1 MKRLGIS
8 AIAATMML
16 GLSVQADAQEYQWTM
31 ATLAPSENSIYFT
44 IFAEPLAANIEELT
58 NGRVVITPY
67 PAGVLAP
74 AFEVYSAVQ
83 DGIADVGNTWPGYI
97 VNQDPT
103 NSLLSAHPGGMGPA
117 AYLTWLY
124 EGGGQELW
132 QEFRRETMGLHV
144 LVAGAGPTEIH
155 FHSRRAVREIAD
167 LEGLRV
173 RMSSAAA
180 DIMTGFGAAPLNL
193 PGHEIYTALER
204 GTVDA
209 AEWSTP
215 AENMVAG
222 LHEAAPYASVPGIHQ
237 PSFAFE
243 FLIPTSVWD
252 ELPDDIKSQI
262 EAAAKLT
269 TFEAY
274 YAWAARDVDAL
285 EQLAASDSVE
295 LVQLSDDYLQAWR
308 EAGQQWAEDRAQD
321 NEWMRRV
328 ADSYYGFL
336 SKWEDN
342 ARLHLNQKAR

>member
-1 MKRLGIS
+1 MRRFALG
-8 AIAATMML
+8 AIAGAAML
-16 GLSVQADAQEYQWTM
+16 GVAAQADAQEYEWTM
-31 ATLAPSENSIYFT
+31 ATLAPSESSIYFT
-44 IFAEPLAANIEELT
+44 LFAKPLAENIERLT

-74 AFEVYSAVQ
+74 AFEVYNAVQ
-83 DGIADVGNTWPGYI
+83 DGIADVGNTWSGYI

-103 NSLLSAHPGGMGPA
+103 NSVLSAHPGGMGPA

-124 EGGGQELW
+124 EGGGLELW
-132 QEFRRETMGLHV
+132 QEFRRETMGLHA
-144 LVAGAGPTEIH
+144 LVAGAGPTEVH
-155 FHSRRAVREIAD
+155 FHSSRKVTEIED
-167 LEGLRV
+167 LKGLRI

-222 LHEAAPYASVPGIHQ
+222 LHEVAPYAMVPGIHQ

-243 FLIPTSVWD
+243 FIIPAKVWD

-269 TFEAY
+269 TFEAFN
-274 YAWAARDVDAL
+274 AWTARDVDAL
-285 EQLAASDSVE
+285 EKLGQLENME
-295 LVQLSDDYLQAWR
+295 LVQLSDDYLHAWR
-308 EAGQQWAEDRAQD
+308 EAGEKWARDKSEG
-321 NEWMRRV
+321 NEWMTRV
-328 ADSYYGFL
+328 TNSYYDFL
-336 SKWEDN
+336 KKWEDN
-342 ARLHLNQKAR
+342 ARLHQNQKAH